1 MPVARNVTPQ
11 GSFDSGAAFGD
22 YLAAGIGG
30 EWQVFESVPYIA
42 TIVNNACTLDF
53 SLYSSWVVNLVASTS
68 VAISLQNVN
77 NAQPCRVITV
87 QPASGIGTV
96 TWAIPT
102 LRWSGGT
109 AGQATGTSSIIDVFV
124 FYTPFEGTI
133 LAGTAMPN
141 C

>member
-1 MPVARNVTPQ
+1 MPVARNSDSQ
-11 GSFDSGAAFGD
+11 GSFDSWAAFGD
-22 YLAAGIGG
+22 YLAGSLGG
-30 EWQVFESVPYIA
+30 GWQVFESVPQIA
-42 TIVNNACTLDF
+42 NVVNNACTLDF
-53 SLYSSWVVNLVASTS
+53 SLYSSWVVNLTASAS
-68 VAISLQNVN
+68 VSISLLNVN

-124 FYTPFEGTI
+124 FYTPFPGTI